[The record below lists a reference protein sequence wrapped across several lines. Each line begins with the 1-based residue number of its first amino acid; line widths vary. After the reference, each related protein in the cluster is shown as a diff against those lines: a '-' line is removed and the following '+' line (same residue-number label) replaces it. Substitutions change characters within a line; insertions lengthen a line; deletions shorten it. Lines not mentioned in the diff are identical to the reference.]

1 MKKLLSFTLL
11 IAFFLVANQNATAQR
26 LIHKNIS
33 NSGAKT
39 WHVLGNAKVTG
50 GGIDHD
56 VIRVTGVNDNYRKLK
71 FKVTNSGLNLI
82 RMTVTYDV
90 GAVEKINIRQNINKG
105 GESRVIDLRGGK
117 RSIRNIQFWYEDK
130 GFLNGK
136 AKVTV
141 FGRR

>member
-1 MKKLLSFTLL
+1 MKKLVSYTLL
-11 IAFFLVANQNATAQR
+11 IVFCLIANQTVTAQK
-26 LIHKNIS
+26 LIHNNI
-33 NSGAKT
+33 NHSGAGT
-39 WHVLGNAKVTG
+39 WHVLGEAKVSG
-50 GGIDHD
+50 GGVDHD
-56 VIRVTGVNDNYRKLK
+56 VIRVTGINDNFRKLK

-82 RMTVTYDV
+82 RMVVTYDV
-90 GAVEKINIRQNINKG
+90 GAVEKIDIRQNIKKG